1 MKGVTGRLN
10 RDRRAREIAMIKVG
24 VKQLGLDDAAYRAML
39 FTLTGQ
45 RSAAKLDQAGRT
57 KVIESLKRD
66 GAYAVV
72 VRSTQ
77 SRDDAFARAW
87 AEIKARVPEFRKP
100 GPAYN
105 PGGVVVADYDD
116 HKALYLAA
124 WHWLGTRGHLW
135 SDQWEAAAETT
146 FVMRTAH
153 VAHLRFCTPAQTNKL
168 IEAVKSMVR
177 RAVEKVDRH
186 V

>member
-1 MKGVTGRLN
+1 MTGVTGRLN

-24 VKQLGLDDAAYRAML
+24 VKKLGIDDAAYRAML

-45 RSAAKLDQAGRT
+45 RSAAKLDQAGRA

-66 GAYAVV
+66 GAYADAA
-72 VRSTQ
+72 R
-77 SRDDAFARAW
+77 DAFARAW
-87 AEIKARVPEFRKP
+87 AEIKAQVPGFKKP

-105 PGGVVVADYDD
+105 PGGVAVADYDD

-124 WHWLGTRGHLW
+124 WHWLGSRGHLW
-135 SDQWEAAAETT
+135 SEQWEAAAETT

-153 VAHLRFCTPAQTNKL
+153 VAHLRFCTPAATNKL

-177 RAVEKVDRH
+177 RAVEGRR
-186 V
+186 